1 MATPIKSTN
10 ASGGTPAV
18 SGVSPAVSDL
28 LARYGSQQGGDGQN
42 QSFAFSQWMDKHTAV
57 PSATTTD
64 KPASEPAPKA
74 PSSQALND
82 SAKMAEQAL
91 ARTRQQ
97 AMLANKQLEAN
108 KASQSV
114 QRQDDADDKAASA
127 AASQKGSTTKTNR
140 GGQASDKT
148 ESKDKNDDDKD
159 EVKFSTTTGDGSAVV
174 RELTPPSTIQ
184 PGDSAGMM
192 AWLASLT
199 HGDLAHGKGGAVA
212 DKDGGLSASTNGTA
226 ALQGGTDGRL
236 QDAGLT
242 DVKAGS
248 QGALLLDNAM
258 WQGAAGANANLQVD
272 ALLGQSAKGGDA
284 RTELDPL
291 AGLMAGGVK
300 GASFGQSLSEA
311 SATARHESATLSTPV
326 DSPDFA
332 QALAD
337 KVSMWVGSARGD
349 GPMTAELHLNPAEMG
364 PINVK
369 ISLDG
374 QNAQVDFAAAA
385 LETRKAIEA
394 SLPMLS
400 SALSGVGLNMT
411 GGDVSS
417 QTAQQQFNQGSA
429 QSQGGSGRAIG
440 ASGGSDADAG
450 SEPVGMR
457 AVAAPRPG
465 RLGGLDLY
473 A

>member
-1 MATPIKSTN
+1 
-10 ASGGTPAV
+10 
-18 SGVSPAVSDL
+18 
-28 LARYGSQQGGDGQN
+28 
-42 QSFAFSQWMDKHTAV
+42 MDKHTAV

>member
-1 MATPIKSTN
+1 MATPINSTN

-42 QSFAFSQWMDKHTAV
+42 QSFAFSQWMDKHTAA
-57 PSATTTD
+57 PSAATTD

-74 PSSQALND
+74 PSSQALNE
-82 SAKMAEQAL
+82 STKMAEQAL

-108 KASQSV
+108 KANQSV

-127 AASQKGSTTKTNR
+127 AASQQGGTTKTSR
-140 GGQASDKT
+140 GSQASDKT
-148 ESKDKNDDDKD
+148 ESKDKDDDDKD
-159 EVKFSTTTGDGSAVV
+159 EVKFSTTAGDGSAVV

-212 DKDGGLSASTNGTA
+212 DKNGGLSASTNGTA
-226 ALQGGTDGRL
+226 ALQGTDGRV
-236 QDAGLT
+236 QDVGLT
-242 DVKAGS
+242 DAKAGA

-258 WQGAAGANANLQVD
+258 WQGAAGTNANLQVD
-272 ALLGQSAKGGDA
+272 ALLGQSAKGADA
-284 RTELDPL
+284 RIELDPL

-311 SATARHESATLSTPV
+311 SATARHESSTLSTPV

-337 KVSMWVGSARGD
+337 KVSMWVGSARDD